1 MEDILKK
8 IDKTVIFFLIY
19 TISFLIFFKTLKY
32 SLPFVLA
39 FIFSIILKKPTEL
52 LIKKFNLKNSISSF
66 ITTLAFFSI
75 IIFILY
81 FSVTSL
87 IREGIDLGKNTQ
99 IYLSNNS
106 KNIITFLNNLE
117 KYYYDLDPA
126 ILKTISNNLLTM
138 LSKISNHTVVITTK
152 LIQITISLL
161 SYIPYIFMI
170 ILFTLISTYFFTK
183 DLALAKNKFF
193 SIIPIEKSD
202 KVSTIFNESKK
213 LLVNYAFSYLI
224 IILITFIETL
234 IGFLVLKINYAII
247 LSIIAAI
254 FDILPIL
261 GIGSIYIPLALVN
274 LFIKKDYFTTLG
286 VIIWYLVVTIIRQIL
301 EPKIVS
307 SSLGI
312 HPVSIL
318 AAIFIGLKAAGFSG
332 MFFCIFL
339 VIFYKVFRN
348 VKIL

>member
-1 MEDILKK
+1 MEYLLKK
-8 IDKTVIFFLIY
+8 IDKMIVFFIIY
-19 TISFLIFFKTLKY
+19 TISFLVFFKTLKY

-39 FIFSIILKKPTEL
+39 FIFSIILKKPTEF

-66 ITTLAFFSI
+66 ITTLIFFTI
-75 IIFILY
+75 IIFSLY
-81 FSVTSL
+81 FSTTSL
-87 IREGIDLGKNTQ
+87 IKEGIDLGKNTQ
-99 IYLSNNS
+99 IYISNNS
-106 KNIITFLNNLE
+106 KNISVFLRNLE
-117 KYYYDLDPA
+117 KYYYNLDPA

-138 LSKISNHTVVITTK
+138 LSKVSDYTVVITTK
-152 LIQITISLL
+152 LVQITISFL
-161 SYIPYIFMI
+161 SYIPYIFMLI
-170 ILFTLISTYFFTK
+170 IFTLISTYFFTK
-183 DLALAKNKFF
+183 DLTSAKNKFF
-193 SIIPIEKSD
+193 SIIPIDKSD
-202 KVSTIFNESKK
+202 KISTILNESKK

-234 IGFLVLKINYAII
+234 IGFLILRINYALI

-274 LFIKKDYFTTLG
+274 LFIKKDYFTALG
-286 VIIWYLVVTIIRQIL
+286 LIIWYLIVTIIRQIL

-318 AAIFIGLKAAGFSG
+318 AAIFIGLKAAGISG

-339 VIFYKVFRN
+339 VVFYKVLHN